1 MGEEPV
7 LRVRGLRKRYR
18 KHTAV
23 DGIDFE
29 VGPAERVA
37 LVGPNG
43 AGKTT
48 TLMSCLGAILP
59 DAGTIT
65 LLGRSTTSGRR
76 SVLGRIGYAAGY
88 LPLPPHLRV
97 FEYLTMYAK
106 LYGCRDPRGVAGDGL
121 RTYGVEH
128 LARSMGTELSSG
140 QRTVV
145 GIVKAAMHRPA
156 LIVLDEPTASLDP
169 DVALRV
175 RTRLLEQCERDRT
188 ALLVT
193 SHNMPEVERLTQ
205 RVVFIADGR
214 VVADDTTENIAARLG
229 RNSLEDIY
237 LHLNAQA
244 ESADAGEGA

>member
-1 MGEEPV
+1 MTPEPV
-7 LRVRGLRKRYR
+7 LRVEGLRKRYR

-29 VGPAERVA
+29 VAAGERVA

-48 TLMSCLGAILP
+48 TLMSCLGAIRP
-59 DAGTIT
+59 DGGTIT
-65 LLGRSTTSGRR
+65 LLGRTTSRGRR
-76 SVLGRIGYAAGY
+76 AVLDRVGYAAGY
-88 LPLPPHLRV
+88 LPLPTHVRV
-97 FEYLTMYAK
+97 VEYLTMYAK
-106 LYGCRDPRGVAGDGL
+106 LYGCRAPRQVAEDGL
-121 RTYGVEH
+121 RAYGVED

-140 QRTVV
+140 QRTIV
-145 GIVKAAMHRPA
+145 GIVKATMHRPA

-175 RTRLLEQCERDRT
+175 RTRLCEQCAEDHA

-193 SHNMPEVERLTQ
+193 SHNMTEVERLTE

-214 VVADDTTENIAARLG
+214 VIADDRTDKIAARLG
-229 RNSLEDIY
+229 QTNLEDIY
-237 LHLNAQA
+237 LHLNAL
-244 ESADAGEGA
+244 GA

>member
-1 MGEEPV
+1 MADEPV

-23 DGIDFE
+23 DGIDFQ
-29 VGPAERVA
+29 VGPGERVA

-48 TLMSCLGAILP
+48 TLMSCLGAVLP
-59 DAGTIT
+59 DAGTVT
-65 LLGRSTTSGRR
+65 LLGRGTPSGRR
-76 SVLGRIGYAAGY
+76 AVLDRVGYAAGY
-88 LPLPPHLRV
+88 LPLPTHVRV
-97 FEYLTMYAK
+97 LEYLTMYAK
-106 LYGCRDPRGVAGDGL
+106 LYGCRDPRGVAREGL

-145 GIVKAAMHRPA
+145 GVVKATMHRPA

-175 RTRLLEQCERDRT
+175 RTRLFEQCEQDRT

-193 SHNMPEVERLTQ
+193 SHNMTEVERLTQ
-205 RVVFIADGR
+205 RVVFIAEGR
-214 VVADDTTENIAARLG
+214 VVADDATEKIAAQLG
-229 RNSLEDIY
+229 RTSLEDIY
-237 LHLNAQA
+237 LHLNATA
-244 ESADAGEGA
+244 EPADANNGV